1 MRGVSAESLVDLVV
15 QTLKSD
21 VRPGISADARYAL
34 AMSVR
39 ALEIAR
45 REMLGDPESA
55 QWELLDHVYDA
66 GEGTT
71 AGLALDIRHGRVSDT
86 THADLRQRLIL
97 HLTAELEVRN
107 PQVLK
112 ARGEQRL

>member
-15 QTLKSD
+15 QTLKTE
-21 VRPGISADARYAL
+21 VRPAVSPDARYAL
-34 AMSVR
+34 AMSIR

-45 REMLGDPESA
+45 REMLAEPESA

-66 GEGTT
+66 GEGSM
-71 AGLALDIRHGRVSDT
+71 AVLASDIRQGRINDT
-86 THADLRQRLIL
+86 THADLRQRLIRY
-97 HLTAELEVRN
+97 LTAELEVRN

-112 ARGEQRL
+112 VRGER

>member
-15 QTLKSD
+15 QTLKSEI
-21 VRPGISADARYAL
+21 RPAIAADARYAL

-39 ALEIAR
+39 ALEVAR
-45 REMLGDPESA
+45 REMLADREAA
-55 QWELLDHVYDA
+55 QWDLLDHVYDA
-66 GEGTT
+66 GEGTM
-71 AGLALDIRHGRVSDT
+71 AGLARDIRRGQVTDT
-86 THADLRQRLIL
+86 THADLRERLIR